1 MLARWSSLA
10 VAVLAMALLAGRTR
24 WSDLTWPRGPAPMT
38 PEYRYLLDWHQ
49 REVAQAGKVCFQTP
63 YLAPRYAFGWLLVG
77 EGKVYALPPAKSF
90 DAVQRYMD
98 SKGATYLV
106 VERDSLRER
115 MNLFQDCF
123 SYDAAGELRLLRAPP
138 GWALEIED
146 PYPPA
151 QFFIFKRVAR

>member
-1 MLARWSSLA
+1 
-10 VAVLAMALLAGRTR
+10 
-24 WSDLTWPRGPAPMT
+24 
-38 PEYRYLLDWHQ
+38 
-49 REVAQAGKVCFQTP
+49 
-63 YLAPRYAFGWLLVG
+63 
-77 EGKVYALPPAKSF
+77 
-90 DAVQRYMD
+90 
-98 SKGATYLV
+98 
-106 VERDSLRER
+106 